1 MIQEI
6 KEIWSQI
13 RQNRLASDAI
23 SARPLP
29 VSGLDQNDVLL
40 CITQDSN
47 AGLLLRSQVVVR
59 PAKTGCG
66 RLIVR
71 REQLLR
77 GSNRTITS
85 GSNVWNQTLRLPS
98 HCWPARLSVILHPVR
113 QPPRRAWKQFA
124 NSVACFLKV
133 AAFFLLKK
141 RSLV

>member
-6 KEIWSQI
+6 KEIWGQI
-13 RQNRLASDAI
+13 RQNRPASDAI

-47 AGLLLRSQVVVR
+47 AGLLLRSQGGSS
-59 PAKTGCG
+59 PMPKTGCG

-77 GSNRTITS
+77 EGSIPDDYIRIECLESDLETLAAGQPGCQSSCIRCDS
-85 GSNVWNQTLRLPS
+85 HQGVHGSSSRIP
-98 HCWPARLSVILHPVR
+98 
-113 QPPRRAWKQFA
+113 
-124 NSVACFLKV
+124 
-133 AAFFLLKK
+133 
-141 RSLV
+141 